1 MEEKWKNKKEGYTV
15 CTTSSNS
22 LREPYA
28 FGSHYYNNCW
38 SILCVYYTDISGK
51 LHYVQYNYRV
61 YTKP

>member
-1 MEEKWKNKKEGYTV
+1 MEEKWKNKKE
-15 CTTSSNS
+15 CTTSSNA

-28 FGSHYYNNCW
+28 FGSHYYNNSLF
-38 SILCVYYTDISGK
+38 SILCVYFTDISGK